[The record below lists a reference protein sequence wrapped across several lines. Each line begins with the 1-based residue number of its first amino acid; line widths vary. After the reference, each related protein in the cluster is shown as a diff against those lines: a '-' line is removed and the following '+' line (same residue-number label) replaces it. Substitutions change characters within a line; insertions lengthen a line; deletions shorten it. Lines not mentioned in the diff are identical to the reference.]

1 MSAKLKLHIS
11 NKVYQSLRKNPAT
24 SPEKLKSLIQIGTVN
39 GNNANMNISLDN
51 LQNQLGIS
59 NSNDILAMKTDNV
72 ISKVYLGNDR
82 ANRKISFDIDR
93 SVFVKDVLENI
104 NHPDIFTE
112 RKKVVV
118 EYSSPNIAKPFHVGH
133 LRSTIIGNFI
143 SNINKYLGHE
153 VVRLNYLGDWGTQF
167 GLLKVGVDLA
177 NLTDAQI
184 KADPL
189 KVLYDAYVN
198 VNKMAKYDPKI
209 NEKAREIFTK
219 LEKGELEDISSWK
232 LFNKYTI
239 DELSSLYKRLGV
251 TFDEYNFESMYSA
264 QNMKQVIDMLE
275 KCKVIQADSDGKK
288 VAMINDK
295 KVSLIKSDGSMLYLT
310 RDIAAALDRYG
321 KYKFDQMLYVVDNS
335 QSDHFNSLNNVLF
348 KMDLP
353 WAGRVKHV
361 KFGRIRGMSTRKGT
375 AVFLK
380 DILNEAKELMQ
391 KNQVKSPTTRVPISD
406 EHTSDILGITCVIV
420 NDLKQRRQRDYE
432 FDWNRVLQVQGDTG
446 VRLQYTHCRLTS
458 LERINNIT
466 PAETCNPEFLEQ
478 PEVMNLVIHLAQ
490 FNEILRRC
498 HQELEACLLTVY
510 LFHLCNYINKA
521 LKVLRVKDQDVH
533 LAAQRMLLFS
543 VAKETLRQGMEILG
557 LQPLLE
563 M

>member
-1 MSAKLKLHIS
+1 MF
-11 NKVYQSLRKNPAT
+11 KVYQTLRNNAAT
-24 SPEKLKSLIQIGTVN
+24 SPEKLKSLIEIEAVN

-51 LQNQLGIS
+51 LQKQLGIS
-59 NSNDILAMKTDNV
+59 NSNDILAMKPDNV

-104 NHPDIFTE
+104 NDPDTLTE
-112 RKKVVV
+112 RKKIVV

-177 NLTDAQI
+177 NLTDDQI

-198 VNKMAKYDPKI
+198 ANKLAETDPKI

-219 LEKGELEDISSWK
+219 LEKGELDDISSWK

-239 DELSSLYKRLGV
+239 DELSGLYKRLGV

-264 QNMKQVIDMLE
+264 QNMKQVIDKLE
-275 KCKVIQADSDGKK
+275 KCKVIHADSDGKK

-310 RDIAAALDRYG
+310 RDIAAALDRYA

-348 KMDLP
+348 NMDLP
-353 WAGRVKHV
+353 WAGRIKHV

-375 AVFLK
+375 AIFLK

-391 KNQVKSPTTRVPISD
+391 QNQVKSPSKLAILPT
-406 EHTSDILGITCVIV
+406 EHS
-420 NDLKQRRQRDYE
+420 
-432 FDWNRVLQVQGDTG
+432 
-446 VRLQYTHCRLTS
+446 
-458 LERINNIT
+458 
-466 PAETCNPEFLEQ
+466 
-478 PEVMNLVIHLAQ
+478 
-490 FNEILRRC
+490 
-498 HQELEACLLTVY
+498 CLPYV
-510 LFHLCNYINKA
+510 
-521 LKVLRVKDQDVH
+521 
-533 LAAQRMLLFS
+533 
-543 VAKETLRQGMEILG
+543 
-557 LQPLLE
+557 
-563 M
+563 